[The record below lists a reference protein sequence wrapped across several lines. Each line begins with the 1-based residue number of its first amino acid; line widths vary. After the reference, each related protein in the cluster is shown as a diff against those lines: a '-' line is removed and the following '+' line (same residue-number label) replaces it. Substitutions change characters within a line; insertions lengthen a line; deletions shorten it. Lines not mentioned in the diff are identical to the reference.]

1 MTLLFL
7 RAWRIF
13 LMMVLQRVV
22 DEDWFGPYTHLHPG
36 SSGLGVVPQP
46 RTLQVI

>member
-7 RAWRIF
+7 RAWKVF
-13 LMMVLQRVV
+13 LMVLQRVV
-22 DEDWFGPYTHLHPG
+22 EDWFGPYIHLHPG